1 LGLKSLP
8 FLVSLV
14 LAIPHAGRAQSGS
27 DEWEFALTPYLWL
40 AGIDGTIGL
49 SAREADF
56 EVTTKELLKSLDFGL
71 MGNFLAR
78 KNRLSFG
85 GDLVYTNL
93 GKDVALGSSGR
104 AATVE
109 MELTILEG
117 NVGYGAVESLD
128 VLFGIRG
135 VLSDVSLESDSTA
148 LAEGDT
154 SFADPFVGVRF
165 QRDLSEKVWV
175 NLRSDAGGFGV
186 GSDFSWFL
194 AAVAGVR
201 VSRSISLDFGYRVY
215 DMDYES
221 ANELRR
227 LDATLAGFALGATFQ
242 F

>member
-1 LGLKSLP
+1 LW
-8 FLVSLV
+8 FCV
-14 LAIPHAGRAQSGS
+14 LLIVAIPRIGRAQPGGSGS
-27 DEWEFALTPYLWL
+27 AEWEFSVTPYLWL

-49 SAREADF
+49 SAREVGF
-56 EVTTKELLKSLDFGL
+56 EVTTEELLKSLDFGL

-93 GKDVALGSSGR
+93 GKDVTLGSSGR
-104 AATVE
+104 AATVD

-117 NVGYGAVESLD
+117 NVGYRAVESLD

-135 VLSDVSLESDSTA
+135 VLSDVSLESDSAA

-175 NLRSDAGGFGV
+175 SLRGDAGGFGV

-227 LDATLAGFALGATFQ
+227 LDATLGGFAFGATFQ